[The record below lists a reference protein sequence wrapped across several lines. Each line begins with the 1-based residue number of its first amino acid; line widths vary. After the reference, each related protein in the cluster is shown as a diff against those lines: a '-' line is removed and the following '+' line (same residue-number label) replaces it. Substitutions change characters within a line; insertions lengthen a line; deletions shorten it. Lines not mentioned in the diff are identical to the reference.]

1 MSVRVGINGLGRIG
15 RTLLRLASNRTDL
28 EIVALN
34 DVADPGTL
42 AHLVRHDSVSGRWDV
57 PVEADGRFL
66 RIRGKKIRCT
76 PHTVPSEIPWGEA
89 GVEVVVEATGLF
101 RERRGAEGHL
111 SSGAR
116 RVIISA
122 PSPDADLTVVI
133 GVNQGD
139 FDPARHRILS
149 NASCTTNCLAPILML
164 VDRKLG
170 VEAAALSTIHCYT
183 NDQHL
188 LDAPHR
194 DLRRGRAAALSMIP
208 TTTSA
213 SLALARIFPHLA
225 GRISCGAVRV
235 PTAQVSAVEMVMMLG
250 RDTEMETVRT
260 MFRDAEKGDLKGILG
275 YTEEEL
281 VSIDY
286 RGDSRSAVVDG
297 ALLAL
302 PSPRLLKIFAWYD
315 NETGYTHRLVDLI
328 LQVSG
333 AHGGKP

>member
-1 MSVRVGINGLGRIG
+1 LSVRVGINGLGRIG
-15 RTLLRLASNRTDL
+15 RTLLRLASDHPGL

-34 DVADPGTL
+34 DVADPRIL
-42 AHLVRHDSVSGRWDV
+42 AHLVRHDSISGRWDV
-57 PVEADGRFL
+57 PVEADAGSI
-66 RIRGKKIRCT
+66 RIRGKGIPCT
-76 PHTVPSEIPWGEA
+76 PHPLPGEVPWGEA
-89 GVEVVVEATGLF
+89 GVEVVVEATGRF
-101 RERRGAEGHL
+101 RERRDAEGHL

-122 PSPDADLTVVI
+122 PSPDADLTVVV
-133 GVNQGD
+133 GVNQRD

-164 VDRKLG
+164 VDRRLG
-170 VEAAALSTIHCYT
+170 VEAACLSTIHCYT
-183 NDQHL
+183 NDQPL

-194 DLRRGRAAALSMIP
+194 DLRRARAAGLSMIP

-213 SLALARIFPHLA
+213 SQALTRIFPHLA
-225 GRISCGAVRV
+225 GRISCQAVRV
-235 PTAQVSAVEMVMMLG
+235 PTAQVSAVEMVLMLG
-250 RDTEMETVRT
+250 RDAELGTVRE
-260 MFRDAEKGDLKGILG
+260 MFRDAEEGDLKGILG
-275 YTEEEL
+275 YTEEEM

-302 PSPRLLKIFAWYD
+302 PSPRLLKVFAWYD

-333 AHGGKP
+333 ANGGKP